1 MPNFEYIC
9 IMLKTSDEKYLRA
22 IYQLSHSDSNDKVGL
37 SDLAYYLDLKPPTVL
52 ERLKVLQHEKWITY
66 KKQHGIA
73 LTKTGEKEA
82 LNVVRKH
89 RIWET
94 FLHKV
99 CHFGWSEVHELAEQ
113 LQNVNSEKL
122 IDRIYD
128 LSGQPKFDPHGDPI
142 PDKSGKLPVS
152 ERRPLLDSVEGCKC
166 IVLGV
171 NEDSHEFLNYLTD
184 LKIGLNEKLTVEKVF
199 VFDGSLKIKYKN
211 NESVILSPKVAEK
224 IQVTCVKPGCACQS

>member
-1 MPNFEYIC
+1 MI
-9 IMLKTSDEKYLRA
+9 KTSDEKYLRA
-22 IYQLSHSDSNDKVGL
+22 IYQVSRTEENEKVTLSE
-37 SDLAYYLDLKPPTVL
+37 LAYYLDLKPPTVF
-52 ERLKVLQHEKWITY
+52 ERVGVLQKEKWITY
-66 KKQHGIA
+66 KKNQGIQ
-73 LTKTGEKEA
+73 LTRAGEKEA

-99 CHFGWSEVHELAEQ
+99 CKFGWSEVHELAEQ

-122 IDRIYD
+122 IDRIYE
-128 LSGQPKFDPHGDPI
+128 LSGAPKFDPHGDPI

-152 ERRPLLDSVEGCKC
+152 ERRPLLNSVDGCKC
-166 IVLGV
+166 VVLGV

-184 LKIGLNEKLTVEKVF
+184 LKIGLNEKLSVEKVF

-224 IQVTCVKPGCACQS
+224 ILVTCIKTSCSCKF

>member
-1 MPNFEYIC
+1 
-9 IMLKTSDEKYLRA
+9 MLKTSDEKYLRA
-22 IYQLSHSDSNDKVGL
+22 IYQLSHSDNTDKVSL

-52 ERLKVLQHEKWITY
+52 ERVKVLQTEKWITY
-66 KKQHGIA
+66 KRAQGIE

-99 CHFGWSEVHELAEQ
+99 CHFAWSEVHELAEQ

-152 ERRPLLDSVEGCKC
+152 ERRPLLNSVDGCKC
-166 IVLGV
+166 VVLGV
-171 NEDSHEFLNYLTD
+171 NEDSNEFLNYLTD
-184 LKIGLNEKLTVEKVF
+184 LKIGLNEKLIVEKVF

-224 IQVTCVKPGCACQS
+224 IQVTCIKPGCACKN

>member
-1 MPNFEYIC
+1 VYIGG
-9 IMLKTSDEKYLRA
+9 MLKTSDEKYLRA
-22 IYQLSHSDSNDKVGL
+22 IYQLSQSDNTDKVSL

-52 ERLKVLQHEKWITY
+52 ERLKVLQSEKWITY
-66 KKQHGIA
+66 KKTHGIE

-99 CHFGWSEVHELAEQ
+99 CSFSWSEVHELAEQ

-122 IDRIYD
+122 IDRIYE

-152 ERRPLLDSVEGCKC
+152 ERRPLLNSVEGCKC
-166 IVLGV
+166 LVLGV
-171 NEDSHEFLNYLTD
+171 NEDSNEFLNYLTD
-184 LKIGLNEKLTVEKVF
+184 LKIGLNEKLIVEKVF

-224 IQVTCVKPGCACQS
+224 IQVTCIKPGCACKN